1 MSKKQEP
8 EQETNKEIVSDK
20 KTITK
25 STKKEEVT
33 ALDNDVVELK
43 PEPVL
48 DEPIEITDKAD
59 PLVDDSLKEANEKNL
74 LEVNK
79 TYIKTIGELKGRSFL
94 IEEAI
99 KQK

>member
-1 MSKKQEP
+1 MSVL
-8 EQETNKEIVSDK
+8 ISYDK
-20 KTITK
+20 IY
-25 STKKEEVT
+25 
-33 ALDNDVVELK
+33 
-43 PEPVL
+43 P
-48 DEPIEITDKAD
+48 
-59 PLVDDSLKEANEKNL
+59 